1 LVPNLALRRLF
12 MRRHLVDRLA
22 NRTVDGSPLRGSERA
37 FDGGRVFDS
46 LLARGHPEYCDEEGE
61 EDGEKFTELH
71 PCLLVAGGGG
81 KSLIKKHKR
90 VCLYKCTAKFLFP
103 SLDTTKVFFFIA
115 VESWALVM
123 GVLVSPVDAW
133 CRQQTWGTFLL
144 CYVLLSLLH
153 LRKPNGR
160 LKSESI
166 SEIAPVSIVM
176 ADISRPRSII

>member
-1 LVPNLALRRLF
+1 

-133 CRQQTWGTFLL
+133 CRQQTW
-144 CYVLLSLLH
+144 H
-153 LRKPNGR
+153 A
-160 LKSESI
+160 SESGKGIVYIATVITLTGI
-166 SEIAPVSIVM
+166 SVLVVDGTLGSCEK
-176 ADISRPRSII
+176 